1 MQKRNGNW
9 VAQTDAMSVSDTL
22 MRMIFIFCFAKF
34 YRVDQKLEKL
44 LPVVLVILVNLPSI
58 SIVILT
64 TAHILAKVNIQQ

>member
-44 LPVVLVILVNLPSI
+44 LPVVLMILVNMPII
-58 SIVILT
+58 SIGILT
-64 TAHILAKVNIQQ
+64 TAEYLPLVGCGL